1 VASLPEFSPAPITFG
16 VRFPPCGSARATANA
31 VALSERKGFDVAWI
45 ADSQLLWRDVFATM
59 ALAATATERI
69 TLATAVTN
77 FVTRHPSV
85 VASGVN
91 TVNELAPGRVILGV
105 GTGDSSVKPLSMR
118 PSRLAE
124 MRDGIT
130 MVRTLLAD
138 EFQDYGERRAR
149 LRAPVAPVP
158 VHIAASGPRSLRMA
172 GEIADGVLTLAG
184 ISPETMAG
192 TRDAVAAGA
201 GVAGRDVTDVAFTV
215 GAFCKITDDI
225 ERDAAILK
233 PICLHMA
240 SIGAQ
245 DFLRIA
251 GIELPPPPAV
261 PDVYPDMV
269 HAEDWDLAV
278 AEADRYVT
286 DEMAVRFSQTF
297 CLFGTVEEI
306 LNRLRRAVD
315 IGATGFYLRHVGN
328 YTLPIELIETFGD
341 EVVPHFSGATTGGRP

>member
-1 VASLPEFSPAPITFG
+1 MQTEFSSTPIAFG
-16 VRFPPCGSARATANA
+16 VRFPPCGSARAVADA

-59 ALAATATERI
+59 ALAATATEHI
-69 TLATAVTN
+69 TLASAVTN

-85 VASGVN
+85 VASAAN
-91 TVNELAPGRVILGV
+91 TVNELAPGRVLLGV
-105 GTGDSSVKPLSMR
+105 GTGDSSVKPLGMR

-124 MRDGIT
+124 MRDGIA

-138 EFQDYGERRAR
+138 EVQDYGQRRAK
-149 LRAPVAPVP
+149 LRAPVSPVP

-172 GEIADGVLTLAG
+172 GEVADGVLTLAG
-184 ISPETMAG
+184 ISPETMSG

-201 GVAGRDVTDVAFTV
+201 AAAGRDITDLAFTV
-215 GAFCKITDDI
+215 GAFCKITEDI

-240 SIGAQ
+240 SIGGQ
-245 DFLRIA
+245 DFLRLA

-261 PDVYPDMV
+261 PEVYPDMV

-278 AEADRYVT
+278 AQAGRYVT

-297 CLFGTVEEI
+297 CLFGTVEEVLSRI
-306 LNRLRRAVD
+306 RRAVD
-315 IGATGFYLRHVGN
+315 VGATGFYLRHVGN
-328 YTLPIELIETFGD
+328 YTLPIELVETFGD
-341 EVVPHFSGATTGGRP
+341 EVLPHFSAAVSGVRP